1 MARSGTAR
9 RLLVIAVG
17 LLVPAAAASADGPV
31 ATKSGAVI
39 NFTSTAKLRVA
50 KTMHVRYSCSV
61 DCDVAVTARIKG
73 PGTNLRLVQPPVSF
87 TAGPVLFFIKPNKP
101 LLKLMKAEPT
111 RFRIACTIDG
121 TDRST
126 GGTDEISH
134 SFKVK
139 R

>member
-1 MARSGTAR
+1 M
-9 RLLVIAVG
+9 IAVG
-17 LLVPAAAASADGPV
+17 LLLPAAAAGADGPV
-31 ATKSGAVI
+31 ATKSGAII

-50 KTMHVRYSCSV
+50 KTMQVHYTCSV
-61 DCDVAVTARIKG
+61 YCDVAVSARIKG

-101 LLKLMKAEPT
+101 LLKLMKAEPS

-121 TDRST
+121 TDQAT

-134 SFKVK
+134 SFRVK

>member
-1 MARSGTAR
+1 MTRAGRARSF
-9 RLLVIAVG
+9 LVIAVG
-17 LLVPAAAASADGPV
+17 LLLPAAVASADGPV
-31 ATKSGAVI
+31 ATKSGAIV
-39 NFTSTAKLRVA
+39 NFSSTAKLRVA
-50 KTMHVRYSCSV
+50 KTMQVQYGCSV

-73 PGTNLRLVQPPVSF
+73 PGANLRLVQPPVSF

-101 LLKLMKAEPT
+101 LLKLMKAEPG